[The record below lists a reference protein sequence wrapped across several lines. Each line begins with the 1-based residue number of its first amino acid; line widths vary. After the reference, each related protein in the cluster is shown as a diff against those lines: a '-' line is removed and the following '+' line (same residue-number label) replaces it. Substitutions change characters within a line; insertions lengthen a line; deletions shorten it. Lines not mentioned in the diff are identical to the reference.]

1 MYPGENSINSVIY
14 AKFFGEKI
22 KELIQQ
28 KEMITAAAL
37 NHRY

>member
-14 AKFFGEKI
+14 AKFGEKI